1 MASHSIQLLY
11 LPKASAGI
19 STEATVVPMNIYPLC
34 RFKQSVA
41 RSTCYKQAGWK
52 FRHNLVMQSMAIMLL
67 FPTSCTVLTACAH
80 TLLYHYTWLMAITVL
95 TGSLLCKEVCVRAR
109 SNYSR
114 DGHLPVSR
122 PLHVRPWI
130 DIQDT

>member
-19 STEATVVPMNIYPLC
+19 STEAAVVPMNIYPLC

-67 FPTSCTVLTACAH
+67 FPTSCTVLTHIGCLCSH
-80 TLLYHYTWLMAITVL
+80 TAVALHMA
-95 TGSLLCKEVCVRAR
+95 
-109 SNYSR
+109 
-114 DGHLPVSR
+114 DGHHCADRQS
-122 PLHVRPWI
+122 PLQRSMC
-130 DIQDT
+130 